1 DLDNPDKWDFPQGVL
16 IPPGGFILVWADGRD
31 SVMTGFHASF
41 KLSSG
46 GEEIGLFDSAGVA
59 KDTVVF
65 EVQAQDISFGRQP
78 DGGPEWYSFDLPSP
92 GRPNT
97 SDAYLK
103 TNNPGFSLP
112 AGFYTEGLML
122 EISTEDPSVEIR
134 YTTNGD
140 EPNASSP
147 IYMDPIPLNSRMGDP
162 NVHSEIRTNEDPY
175 HWLPDW
181 VPPAGEVFKA
191 NVIRARAFK
200 EGFYP
205 SDIITGTYFVDAG
218 IHDRYPT
225 IPVISI
231 NSDSRHL
238 FDELT
243 GIYVPGVNHRS
254 GDNGS
259 GNYFQ
264 DWEKPAHIEFFES
277 GGALGFAQ
285 DVGISI
291 QGGTSPASPQKG
303 LNVIARGAYGKNRIG
318 YPLFENDPSGAKQLT
333 EYKRFIIRAWG
344 SLITGSLFNDAYA
357 HRLMAENDLDIQ
369 AYRPAVV
376 FINGEYWGLHELR
389 EANKNSWYYHYHHDI
404 DRDDPGCD
412 ILLHSYRNGQPYAY
426 IDEGDAS
433 HWNAMMNYI
442 NTHDMNL
449 EGNYEYLKTRM
460 DVDNFIAYMGH
471 CIYVSKW
478 DWPNNNDASWRPRT
492 FDGKWKWTQYDMETG
507 FGVATSLGP
516 GYSSLGPQLNM
527 IKAVVEGVEIP
538 GFEKY
543 GPHPIM
549 AEIYEN
555 EEFTDAFTDWYTE
568 HKSSVF
574 HPDTMNAIL
583 DAMAAEIRP
592 YMSEYQHRWP
602 FIGSIRD
609 DWETSLELIK
619 EYNLVRP
626 TYVEQH
632 LWALSN
638 NESSNSLEY
647 QIFQNSPNPFKT
659 STIIN
664 YQVPEPAT
672 VLLRF
677 YNTQGQ
683 QIDSY
688 LQKHNAGGTYAMEW
702 DAGRLSSGV
711 YIVSMETEGFF
722 RVMKL
727 LKLAGE

>member
-1 DLDNPDKWDFPQGVL
+1 
-16 IPPGGFILVWADGRD
+16 
-31 SVMTGFHASF
+31 MTGFHASF

-478 DWPNNNDASWRPRT
+478 DWPNNNDASWRPHT
-492 FDGKWKWTQYDMETG
+492 ADGRWRWIQFDMETG
-507 FGVATSLGP
+507 FGVATGLGP
-516 GYSSLGPQLNM
+516 EYASLGPQLNM
-527 IKAVVEGVEIP
+527 FDAVIKGIEIHNF
-538 GFEKY
+538 GTY

-549 AEIYEN
+549 AKLN
-555 EEFTDAFTDWYTE
+555 HNVEFREAFIDWFVE
-568 HKSSVF
+568 RFDHEF
-574 HPDTMNAIL
+574 HPDSMNLIL
-583 DAMAAEIRP
+583 DEMAAEIRP
-592 YMSEYQHRWP
+592 YMLEYQHRWP
-602 FIGSIRD
+602 FIGGIRG
-609 DWETSLELIK
+609 DWESSLAGIREFNNQRQDYVKEQLLELSGTDEI
-619 EYNLVRP
+619 P
-626 TYVEQH
+626 PVETR
-632 LWALSN
+632 LL
-638 NESSNSLEY
+638 
-647 QIFQNSPNPFKT
+647 QNYPNPFVEQT
-659 STIIN
+659 TIPYQLPGAANVIIKIYNAHGQLIMFYPKWHNSEGN
-664 YQVPEPAT
+664 YSIVWNA
-672 VLLRF
+672 
-677 YNTQGQ
+677 QG
-683 QIDSY
+683 
-688 LQKHNAGGTYAMEW
+688 HAGGLYFFTIEV
-702 DAGRLSSGV
+702 D
-711 YIVSMETEGFF
+711 GFYD
-722 RVMKL
+722 VKKMML
-727 LKLAGE
+727 LK